1 MSTHVRGADIGS
13 AWLAAFCALVETGG
27 DGLVNLAVTID
38 DPLSED
44 RAIRAELE
52 RTIIGLHNEG
62 LPDYRQPQS
71 VHTVANT
78 IFPISLY
85 RRSRED
91 SAAAFFRSVL
101 MGQRGR
107 GGSPTTWHR
116 SGTYIGRLLRYPKAD
131 GKSTVNQ
138 LEAVLER
145 LQKIG
150 PDGRKR
156 PNAKDR
162 YELSPE
168 AIGDFLDVEPE
179 DGLFA
184 MTYVPG
190 FDNQARGGQCL
201 SHISLTLLD
210 ERLSMTA
217 IYRHQVYITKA
228 YGNFLGLARLLAF
241 LAHESD
247 RQVGELMVV
256 ATHADIDAPTS
267 AAGELLDAAT
277 ECAGN
282 DVVPIEVESRRFGTS
297 WRDLELPTLARG

>member
-1 MSTHVRGADIGS
+1 MSTQVRGAEIGS
-13 AWLAAFCALVETGG
+13 AWLAAFTALVEAGG
-27 DGLVNLAVTID
+27 EGLVNLAVTID
-38 DPLSED
+38 DPLHED

-52 RTIIGLHNEG
+52 RTIISLRDAGLS
-62 LPDYRQPQS
+62 DYRHPQS

-85 RRSRED
+85 RRSRPD
-91 SAAAFFRSVL
+91 AAAAFFRSVL
-101 MGQRGR
+101 MGQQGR
-107 GGSPTTWHR
+107 GGSATTWQR

-131 GKSTVNQ
+131 GRSTVNQ
-138 LEAVLER
+138 LEVVLGR
-145 LQKIG
+145 LQKA
-150 PDGRKR
+150 DGNGRRR

-168 AIGDFLDVEPE
+168 AIDDFLEAAPE

-210 ERLSMTA
+210 DRLSMTA
-217 IYRHQVYITKA
+217 IYRHQVYVTKA

-256 ATHADIDAPTS
+256 ATHADIDAPST
-267 AAGELLDAAT
+267 AAGELLAAAA
-277 ECAGN
+277 ECAGS